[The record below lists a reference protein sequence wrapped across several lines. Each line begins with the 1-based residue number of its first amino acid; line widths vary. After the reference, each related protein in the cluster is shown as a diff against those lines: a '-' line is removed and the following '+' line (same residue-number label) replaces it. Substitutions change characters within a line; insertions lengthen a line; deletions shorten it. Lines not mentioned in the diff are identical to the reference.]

1 MAKMVRILTLIL
13 ILVNVATEALVEARE
28 KAEPAAATDA
38 GSGSLDELEEADDE
52 LVLPDEAELDD
63 QVDAVALDQLELHL
77 LNQKLKMLEQ
87 RAQVLRDSVMQDGLS
102 AD

>member
-1 MAKMVRILTLIL
+1 MVRILTLIL